1 LRGGS
6 GMRAQQ
12 SAFDFD
18 VFDMAGFTAQTINSR
33 EQAERDARRAERER
47 KARQEREREEQARR
61 ERRARSRHSAYE
73 SPWDVLGVMPGASGA
88 EIKSA
93 WRRLCRKHH
102 PDVGGDV
109 AEMQRVNRAYESLKG
124 QMR

>member
-6 GMRAQQ
+6 GMR
-12 SAFDFD
+12 
-18 VFDMAGFTAQTINSR
+18 AQTINSR

-47 KARQEREREEQARR
+47 KARQEREQREREEQARR
-61 ERRARSRHSAYE
+61 ERRARSSRYE
-73 SPWDVLGVMPGASGA
+73 SPWDVLGVHPGASGA